1 MPLVNQR
8 LENALL
14 DVKPFRSLL
23 SLVQYGC
30 SDLAKEDPPGVP
42 ILRMNNIQEDGWVL
56 SNLKYIE
63 LDERELDTYKLA
75 SEDILFNRTNSKE
88 LVGKCA
94 VFRESGDWV
103 FASYLIRIRTDQSRL
118 LPQFASDFLASGIG
132 RLQIDCFSRQ
142 IIGMTNINAEEIRQ
156 LRLPLPPISEQE
168 KLVTTMDTA
177 RAERKA
183 KLAKADV
190 LLAGVDDFVLDAL
203 DIKPPPEDF
212 RRVFA
217 VNSARIRE
225 DGSLNSDYYHPE
237 RMLTLRA
244 LETASNDLRIA
255 PLEDVVNF
263 KRNQIKTPG
272 ENYLGLVNIQ
282 SHTGEIT
289 DSVDTA
295 KGVCFTHETGDVLF
309 ARLRPYLNKVHRAET
324 DGCCSTEFHVLRV
337 KDPESLSADYL
348 AAVLRSRLVLAQT
361 VHMIT
366 GNTHPRLTNHD
377 VANLDSLVKSHD

>member
-168 KLVTTMDTA
+168 KLVATMDTA

>member
-1 MPLVNQR
+1 MT
-8 LENALL
+8 
-14 DVKPFRSLL
+14 F
-23 SLVQYGC
+23 Y
-30 SDLAKEDPPGVP
+30 
-42 ILRMNNIQEDGWVL
+42 
-56 SNLKYIE
+56 
-63 LDERELDTYKLA
+63 ERIKLA

-168 KLVTTMDTA
+168 KLVATMDTA

-337 KDPESLSADYL
+337 NPNPPIHTDGRRE
-348 AAVLRSRLVLAQT
+348 
-361 VHMIT
+361 
-366 GNTHPRLTNHD
+366 
-377 VANLDSLVKSHD
+377 DSGRV

>member
-1 MPLVNQR
+1 M
-8 LENALL
+8 
-14 DVKPFRSLL
+14 
-23 SLVQYGC
+23 
-30 SDLAKEDPPGVP
+30 
-42 ILRMNNIQEDGWVL
+42 
-56 SNLKYIE
+56 KYIE
-63 LDERELDTYKLA
+63 LDERELDPYKLA

-168 KLVTTMDTA
+168 KLVATMDTA

-377 VANLDSLVKSHD
+377 VANLRIPIPKREVQESIATEVRRRREESRLLRAEAEAGWQEAKHWFELQLLGPVDEQCVC